1 MTMQRIHPTAIVSN
15 KAQIGVDVVIGPYA
29 IVYDNVRIG
38 DGCSVGAYCEI
49 GLETPLS
56 DGVPL
61 IIADGAVIRSYTV
74 LYEGSTFGPGLV
86 TGHRVSIREKTRAGE
101 NLQIGTLSDVQGDCE
116 IGDYVRFHSN
126 VHIGKHS
133 KIGSFVWIFPYVVL
147 TNDPHPPSMTMRGVV
162 IADYAAI
169 ATMSVVLPGV
179 RVGEDSLIAAH
190 SSVARDVEPLTVV
203 GGNPAKFICHSSK
216 IKLKDQPKGSAYP
229 WRRHFHRGYPADI
242 VDNWKKEFEI
252 R

>member
-1 MTMQRIHPTAIVSN
+1 MQRIHPTAIVSN
-15 KAQIGVDVVIGPYA
+15 KAQIGADVVIGPYA

-38 DGCSVGAYCEI
+38 DGCSIGAYCEI
-49 GLETPLS
+49 GIETPLS
-56 DGVPL
+56 DGLPL
-61 IIADGAVIRSYTV
+61 VIGDGAVIRSYTF

-86 TGHRVSIREKTRAGE
+86 TGHRVSIREKTKAGD

-126 VHIGKHS
+126 VQIHKHS
-133 KIGSFVWIFPYVVL
+133 KVGNFVWIFPHVVL

-190 SSVARDVEPLTVV
+190 SSVARDVEPRTVV
-203 GGNPAKFICHSSK
+203 GGNPAKFICHTSR
-216 IKLKDQPKGSAYP
+216 IKLKDQPKESAYP

-242 VDNWKKEFEI
+242 VDKWKKEFEI